1 MNLEELMNQ
10 VTHPEDVTSTFYPE
24 DMKTNQVAGILAS
37 FPILFWLPLVMAKES
52 PYGKFCAN
60 QGFILFVLNIAISI
74 ATSIVSAVFS
84 HIPLIGG
91 ILNWVVSLA
100 VFAVTTGAFLL
111 LLISA
116 CQGKA
121 RKIPFAG
128 NLFEVFK

>member
-10 VTHPEDVTSTFYPE
+10 VTHPEDVTNTFYPE

-37 FPILFWLPLVMAKES
+37 FPVLFWLPLVMAQES

-60 QGFILFVLNIAISI
+60 QGFILLMMNIAFSI
-74 ATSIVSAVFS
+74 AMSIVSVIFS

-100 VFAVTTGAFLL
+100 VFAVTAGAFLL
-111 LLISA
+111 LFVSA

-128 NLFEVFK
+128 NLFELFK

>member
-1 MNLEELMNQ
+1 MKFDEIMNQ
-10 VTHPEDVTSTFYPE
+10 IAHPEEVTDQFYPE
-24 DMKTNQVAGILAS
+24 DMRTNQTSGILGS
-37 FPILFWLPLVMAKES
+37 FPMLFWIPLVLAKDS
-52 PYGKFCAN
+52 PYAKFCAN

-74 ATSIVSAVFS
+74 ATSIVSAIFS

-91 ILNWVVSLA
+91 ILNWIVSLA